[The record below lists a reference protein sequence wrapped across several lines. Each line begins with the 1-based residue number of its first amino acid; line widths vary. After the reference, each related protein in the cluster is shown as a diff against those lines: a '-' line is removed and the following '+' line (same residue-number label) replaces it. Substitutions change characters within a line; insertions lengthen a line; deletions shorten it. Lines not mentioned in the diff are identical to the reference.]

1 MSGNIWDKVTP
12 DMTIEE
18 IEKLFADAG
27 VVPVKPG
34 EIDPKQAYEEM
45 INRRTQNKINDAWSN
60 VNKDMSID
68 DFMDQFVGVDG
79 ITQQDIDGQKIIN
92 RAKQNKNSGLSEQE
106 SIEDIWKYVNDNQ
119 LQASVEDVQKAF
131 ESAGVVPVAPG
142 EVNAQEADKDMLENR
157 SQQQINDAYSNIDE
171 NTTIE
176 EFMDRFV
183 GVDGQTQ
190 ADIDGQKVINR
201 AKQNVNSGMSEQ
213 EAIDD
218 VWKYINDNQLQAS
231 IEDVQKAFEGA
242 GVVPVEAGEINPKQA
257 YKELIERR
265 DQDKIEK
272 IWQNMDPNMSVEDFM
287 DQFAGIDGVSQ
298 QDIDKQKIIN
308 RAKQNKQAGM
318 SEQESIS
325 DMWQYITEN
334 NINASVEDVESVF
347 TDTMNIEPVGGP
359 KQKPKPSTSNVET
372 NGNLFEFEDETINLV
387 NTNRDIQKG
396 MKERPINL
404 DYEKDKKKPSTLKEQ
419 LVATFNEIKD
429 TLKERKAARNKVINR
444 KKYGKYEYTTVNTS
458 NGRIGLVRNRR
469 TGEAVQRSFRNKENT
484 FYGMFLNNDGMI
496 TEEIY
501 GTADMY
507 GYGSRKYKQKTKR
520 RGKRI
525 KGDKTPEYIVNESKA
540 AWNEAA
546 EIMKNSMTDDQ
557 WKEYEQAFNFDPEG
571 ERQKFRDDTSRE
583 AWDIELSKD
592 EQTFLDE
599 REKRF
604 LDEKD
609 RTAKE
614 YDEFKEDM
622 KGRKQ
627 EIRDQLL
634 ENEKAAF
641 KTDNEFEKVRL
652 KNENDALK
660 EELQEIFDEQKTLR
674 KNRTS
679 AKQAYNDRNTVGMV
693 DKELGEHY
701 KNFNNIEDIT
711 QQLDELN
718 NIDLKGLSN
727 EELEKITK
735 NKAKLKTKIDKYN
748 NEEAALTKLKKK
760 VTKSSKTI
768 EELSEKE
775 FVKKVGMPAVFSGI
789 NAIGTYKDNRREGK
803 SVASSVV
810 RAAGDFVLSETLG
823 MGAYMA
829 VSLVKEVPTMAV
841 QGSAALFKEMRR
853 MNSSSRFSTFGD
865 AQFQD
870 TQQLATMRQ
879 SGMELAKMSQYRL
892 EQTLMGNEA
901 KYLHK

>member
-1 MSGNIWDKVTP
+1 
-12 DMTIEE
+12 
-18 IEKLFADAG
+18 
-27 VVPVKPG
+27 
-34 EIDPKQAYEEM
+34 
-45 INRRTQNKINDAWSN
+45 
-60 VNKDMSID
+60 
-68 DFMDQFVGVDG
+68 
-79 ITQQDIDGQKIIN
+79 
-92 RAKQNKNSGLSEQE
+92 
-106 SIEDIWKYVNDNQ
+106 
-119 LQASVEDVQKAF
+119 
-131 ESAGVVPVAPG
+131 
-142 EVNAQEADKDMLENR
+142 
-157 SQQQINDAYSNIDE
+157 
-171 NTTIE
+171 
-176 EFMDRFV
+176 
-183 GVDGQTQ
+183 
-190 ADIDGQKVINR
+190 
-201 AKQNVNSGMSEQ
+201 
-213 EAIDD
+213 
-218 VWKYINDNQLQAS
+218 
-231 IEDVQKAFEGA
+231 
-242 GVVPVEAGEINPKQA
+242 
-257 YKELIERR
+257 
-265 DQDKIEK
+265 
-272 IWQNMDPNMSVEDFM
+272 
-287 DQFAGIDGVSQ
+287 
-298 QDIDKQKIIN
+298 
-308 RAKQNKQAGM
+308 
-318 SEQESIS
+318 
-325 DMWQYITEN
+325 
-334 NINASVEDVESVF
+334 
-347 TDTMNIEPVGGP
+347 
-359 KQKPKPSTSNVET
+359 
-372 NGNLFEFEDETINLV
+372 
-387 NTNRDIQKG
+387 
-396 MKERPINL
+396 MKERPVNL
-404 DYEKDKKKPSTLKEQ
+404 DYEKKKPSTLKEQ

-469 TGEAVQRSFRNKENT
+469 TGEAVQRSFRNKEDT

-540 AWNEAA
+540 AWDEAA

-583 AWDIELSKD
+583 AWDIELTKD

-660 EELQEIFDEQKTLR
+660 EELKEIFDEQKTLR

-760 VTKSSKTI
+760 ITKSSKTI

-803 SVASSVV
+803 SVVSSAV

>member
-18 IEKLFADAG
+18 IEKLFADTG

-92 RAKQNKNSGLSEQE
+92 RAKQN
-106 SIEDIWKYVNDNQ
+106 
-119 LQASVEDVQKAF
+119 
-131 ESAGVVPVAPG
+131 
-142 EVNAQEADKDMLENR
+142 
-157 SQQQINDAYSNIDE
+157 
-171 NTTIE
+171 
-176 EFMDRFV
+176 
-183 GVDGQTQ
+183 
-190 ADIDGQKVINR
+190 
-201 AKQNVNSGMSEQ
+201 VNSGMSEQ

-242 GVVPVEAGEINPKQA
+242 GVVPVEAGEVNPKQA
-257 YKELIERR
+257 YKELIDRR
-265 DQDKIEK
+265 DQDKIEE

-298 QDIDKQKIIN
+298 QDIEKQKIIN

-387 NTNRDIQKG
+387 NTNRYIQKG
-396 MKERPINL
+396 MEERPINL
-404 DYEKDKKKPSTLKEQ
+404 DYEKKKPSTLKEQ

-469 TGEAVQRSFRNKENT
+469 TGEAVQRSFRNKEDT

-540 AWNEAA
+540 AWDEAA

-583 AWDIELSKD
+583 AWDIELNKD
-592 EQTFLDE
+592 EQAFLNE

-614 YDEFKEDM
+614 YNEFKEDM

-627 EIRDQLL
+627 EIRDQLI

-701 KNFNNIEDIT
+701 KNFNNIEDIA

-718 NIDLKGLSN
+718 NIDLKGLSD
-727 EELEKITK
+727 EELAKITK